1 MKNEALETHCLNDVK
16 LLAYPRAN
24 NQKVY
29 QTRKN
34 DFYLCENN
42 YELFQSNSGKEDNTL
57 LLQKEDRKERFSLSD
72 ENNLSS
78 KEEIIL
84 SFKNVTNTNDLGL
97 ILNFR
102 QSLMTTYFIY
112 SAIGYMGDEVSDI
125 FAGIEKN
132 KDTKEKLDGGL
143 KKELGDI
150 DIYQWN
156 SNTNS
161 WEKINGFYETGP
173 IAINRQIIPLKNITS
188 SKDIK
193 IKLVLNKGLW
203 RLDYV
208 ALTNILKKVTPLE
221 IEASAIYNK
230 GKLDQAAF
238 NDLKSNKKRL
248 ISMPGSEYKFNFI
261 LPKENTEYDL
271 FLYSKGYYLEWMRD
285 HWIKD
290 KDLFKL
296 YQMVNTPK
304 KYLKYEAKNYKK
316 YETNMEQEF
325 WNSKIDTKAFSFYE
339 N

>member
-1 MKNEALETHCLNDVK
+1 M
-16 LLAYPRAN
+16 
-24 NQKVY
+24 
-29 QTRKN
+29 
-34 DFYLCENN
+34 
-42 YELFQSNSGKEDNTL
+42 
-57 LLQKEDRKERFSLSD
+57 
-72 ENNLSS
+72 
-78 KEEIIL
+78 
-84 SFKNVTNTNDLGL
+84 
-97 ILNFR
+97 
-102 QSLMTTYFIY
+102 
-112 SAIGYMGDEVSDI
+112 
-125 FAGIEKN
+125 
-132 KDTKEKLDGGL
+132 
-143 KKELGDI
+143 
-150 DIYQWN
+150 
-156 SNTNS
+156 
-161 WEKINGFYETGP
+161 
-173 IAINRQIIPLKNITS
+173 
-188 SKDIK
+188 
-193 IKLVLNKGLW
+193 
-203 RLDYV
+203 DYV

-304 KYLKYEAKNYKK
+304 KYLKDEAKNYKK